1 LQDELST
8 AQHACKL
15 SLIACELQAMFGF
28 GCESGLGHRSGFLR
42 AALRT
47 VEVELFAAML
57 AKLKAGKVV

>member
-1 LQDELST
+1 
-8 AQHACKL
+8 
-15 SLIACELQAMFGF
+15 MFGF